1 MPLRRS
7 VRARGFTLLEVLV
20 ALFVFAVAMTVL
32 VQSGTH
38 RAQNLDYLRDRT
50 LASWIAADRIT
61 GIRLEPDGVDT
72 GSRDGEVDMA
82 RRTWLWE
89 AEVSATEDDTVRR
102 IEVAVRLDEDSE
114 PIARMTGFAP
124 IPDVVA
130 DADADP
136 DAEGGP

>member
-1 MPLRRS
+1 MGRCY
-7 VRARGFTLLEVLV
+7 RARAGGFTLIEVLV

-38 RAQNLDYLRDRT
+38 RAQNLNYLRDRT

-61 GIRLEPDGVDT
+61 EIRLEPDGMST
-72 GSRDGEVDMA
+72 GTRDGEVEMA

-102 IEVAVRLDEDSE
+102 IEVAVRLDEDAE
-114 PIARMTGFAP
+114 PVARMTGFAP
-124 IPDVVA
+124 VA
-130 DADADP
+130 GVIAKT
-136 DAEGGP
+136 GGSR

>member
-1 MPLRRS
+1 MGTRRPGH
-7 VRARGFTLLEVLV
+7 ARGFTLIEVLV

-38 RAQNLDYLRDRT
+38 RAQNLNYLRDRT

-61 GIRLEPDGVDT
+61 AIRLEPDEMST
-72 GSRDGEVDMA
+72 GSRDGEVEMA
-82 RRTWLWE
+82 RRTWFWE
-89 AEVSATEDDTVRR
+89 ADISATEDDTVRR

-114 PIARMTGFAP
+114 PVARMTGFAP

-130 DADADP
+130 DAED
-136 DAEGGP
+136 GP

>member
-1 MPLRRS
+1 MCPRRTA
-7 VRARGFTLLEVLV
+7 RARGFTLIEVLV

-61 GIRLEPDGVDT
+61 AIRLDPEEIST
-72 GSRDGEVDMA
+72 GTRDGEVEMT
-82 RRTWLWE
+82 RRTWFWE

-102 IEVAVRLDEDSE
+102 IEVAVRLDEDGE
-114 PIARMTGFAP
+114 PVARMTGFAP
-124 IPDVVA
+124 VPGVIA
-130 DADADP
+130 DAGD
-136 DAEGGP
+136 GP